1 MILKKQLN
9 DLYFEVNKNESRDKM
24 FKVSPDDF
32 VFPEKAEI
40 LKQEARQKF
49 LEKYLKMKKKKKEE
63 FIRLKKLKQLNI
75 KEMSYEND
83 LINGLNTSFPDIIQN
98 SVMDNGVFDTIKK

>member
-1 MILKKQLN
+1 
-9 DLYFEVNKNESRDKM
+9 
-24 FKVSPDDF
+24 
-32 VFPEKAEI
+32 
-40 LKQEARQKF
+40 
-49 LEKYLKMKKKKKEE
+49 MKKKKKEE
-63 FIRLKKLKQLNI
+63 YMKLKKLKQLNI